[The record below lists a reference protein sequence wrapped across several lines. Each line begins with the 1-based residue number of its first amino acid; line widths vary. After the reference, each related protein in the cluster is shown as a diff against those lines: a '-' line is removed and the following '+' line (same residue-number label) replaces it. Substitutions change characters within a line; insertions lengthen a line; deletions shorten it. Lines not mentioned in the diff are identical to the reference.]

1 MADVEKSPFGVM
13 TVIAL
18 ALLAAAAAVF
28 VSLGQW
34 QLGRA
39 EERQVLAEQIDW
51 GRTQPPLDLSVNTP
65 THDLLPWRPARVSGV
80 WLSHL
85 SVWLDNRNLEGR
97 AGLWLATPLMLE
109 GGKTLLVLRG
119 WIARPIGADPEPV
132 VPTSKGPVQI
142 QGELLTHVP
151 RLYELKSVR
160 GEASTTATTGFPPGW
175 PDSPTYA
182 KHNATI
188 AIPRVQN
195 LELASFA
202 DLTRLNMMP
211 IVLMQ
216 TNDAKDGLTRQWP
229 GPSVDF
235 DKNRGYALQWFSFA
249 GIAMIA
255 WLGII
260 WRTWRR
266 YREKAAT

>member
-1 MADVEKSPFGVM
+1 M

-51 GRTQPPLDLSVNTP
+51 GRTQPPIELSVATP
-65 THDLLPWRPARVSGV
+65 PHDMLPWRPAKVRGV
-80 WLSHL
+80 WMTHL
-85 SVWLDNRNLEGR
+85 SVWLDNRNLDGR

-132 VPTSKGPVQI
+132 VPTPKGPVKI

-160 GEASTTATTGFPPGW
+160 GESNRTSIAGFPAGW

-182 KHNATI
+182 MHNSTLSF
-188 AIPRVQN
+188 PRVQN
-195 LELASFA
+195 LELSLFA
-202 DLTRLNMMP
+202 ELTRLNMMP
-211 IVLMQ
+211 VVMMQ
-216 TNDAKDGLTRQWP
+216 TDDAKDGLTRQWP
-229 GPSVDF
+229 GPSLDF
-235 DKNRGYALQWFSFA
+235 EKNKGYALQWFSFA
-249 GIAMIA
+249 GIAMLA

-266 YREKAAT
+266 YKGQAAT

>member
-1 MADVEKSPFGVM
+1 MEKSPFGVM

-18 ALLAAAAAVF
+18 ALLASAAAVF

-39 EERQVLAEQIDW
+39 EERQVLAEQIEW
-51 GRTQPPLDLSVNTP
+51 GRTQPPIELNAVTT
-65 THDLLPWRPARVSGV
+65 THEMLPWRPAKVKGV
-80 WLSHL
+80 WLTHL

-97 AGLWLATPLMLE
+97 PGLWLATPLMLE
-109 GGKTLLVLRG
+109 GGKTLLVVRG

-132 VPTSKGPVQI
+132 IPTSKGPVQVE
-142 QGELLTHVP
+142 GELMSHVP
-151 RLYELKSVR
+151 RLYELKPMR
-160 GEASTTATTGFPPGW
+160 GDATTGFPAAW

-182 KHNATI
+182 KSND
-188 AIPRVQN
+188 AIVYPRVQN
-195 LELASFA
+195 IELATLA
-202 DLTRLNMMP
+202 DLTKLSMMP
-211 IVLMQ
+211 VVLMQ

-229 GPSVDF
+229 GPSIDF
-235 DKNRGYALQWFSFA
+235 EKNKGYALQWFSFA

-255 WLGII
+255 WLGVI

-266 YREKAAT
+266 YKGKAAT

>member
-1 MADVEKSPFGVM
+1 MEKSPFGVM

-51 GRTQPPLDLSVNTP
+51 GRTQPPIDLTVLTP
-65 THDLLPWRPARVSGV
+65 PHDMLPWRPAKTRGV
-80 WLSHL
+80 WLGHL

-97 AGLWLATPLMLE
+97 PGLWLATPLMLE

-132 VPTSKGPVQI
+132 VPTMKGPVDV

-160 GEASTTATTGFPPGW
+160 GETSAAANAGFPAGW

-182 KHNATI
+182 MHNATI
-188 AIPRVQN
+188 AYPRVQN
-195 LELASFA
+195 LELTSYA
-202 DLTRLNMMP
+202 DLTKLNMMP
-211 IVLMQ
+211 VVMAQ

-235 DKNRGYALQWFSFA
+235 EKNKGYALQWFSFA
-249 GIAMIA
+249 GIAMTA

-266 YREKAAT
+266 HKGKAAT

>member
-1 MADVEKSPFGVM
+1 MANMEKSPFGVM
-13 TVIAL
+13 TVVAL
-18 ALLAAAAAVF
+18 ALLASAAAVF

-39 EERQVLAEQIDW
+39 EERQVLAEQIEW
-51 GRTQPPLDLSVNTP
+51 GRTQPPIELSALTP
-65 THDLLPWRPARVSGV
+65 PHEMLPWRPAKVRGV
-80 WLSHL
+80 WLTHL

-97 AGLWLATPLMLE
+97 PGLWLATPLMLE

-132 VPTSKGPVQI
+132 VPTTKGPVQV

-160 GEASTTATTGFPPGW
+160 GEADPKVASGFPAGW

-182 KHNATI
+182 VHNSTI
-188 AIPRVQN
+188 SYPRVQN
-195 LELASFA
+195 LELGSFA
-202 DLTRLNMMP
+202 DLTKLDMLPVVM
-211 IVLMQ
+211 MQ
-216 TNDAKDGLTRQWP
+216 TDGAKDGLRRQWP
-229 GPSVDF
+229 GPSVDYE
-235 DKNRGYALQWFSFA
+235 KNKGYALQWFSFA

-266 YREKAAT
+266 HKGQATS